1 MIRRW
6 EVLLLNRGPGMG
18 GKMEPRTMDDSKA
31 TDKKGVILRLMRYV
45 MEYWYLFVIAIAL
58 TLLSNQLALLGPKY
72 SGDAIDAMAT
82 PTGVNFEAV
91 SDNAIK
97 MLVCYLL
104 AAATSYILAVLMVKL
119 SQKVVYKMRKQLF
132 EKLTTLPLNYFDTTA
147 TGDII
152 SRLSYDIDTVNAS
165 LSHDLVQIMTSVY
178 TVVGSLIFMWNISKP
193 LILVFVVTV
202 PVSILFARFRSKK
215 VRPLFRKRS
224 RKLGELNGYA
234 EEMISGGRT
243 IQAYNRENEIEKQ
256 FDNHNK
262 DAMDAYYE
270 AECNAL
276 LMGPS
281 MNFINNI
288 SISLIMMFGGILF
301 MYSQSGAV
309 AAGTLFFITLGGVAQ
324 FVQYSRKF
332 AGPINEFANILHEFQ
347 SAFSAAE
354 RVFRVIDADPEKED
368 DENAVELSDVK
379 GEVEFEDV
387 VFGYVQKREILHG
400 ISVCVKPGQTIAI
413 VGPTGAGKTT
423 IINLLMRFYDIN
435 SGGIKIDGLP
445 INKIK
450 RSSLRKAYT
459 MVLQDT
465 WLFHGTV
472 FENIAY
478 GREDATM
485 EEVIAAAKA
494 AKIHSYI
501 ERLPKGYD
509 TVISDDGVNISKGQR
524 QLITIARA
532 MLSKAPMLIL
542 DEATSN
548 VDSRTEIKI
557 QEAMAELTK
566 NRTSFIIA
574 HRLSTIQNADVIL
587 VLQDGKITEHGNH
600 EELMALG
607 GFYSTL
613 YNSQF
618 K

>member
-1 MIRRW
+1 
-6 EVLLLNRGPGMG
+6 MG

-31 TDKKGVILRLMRYV
+31 TDKKGVILRLLRYV

-82 PTGVNFEAV
+82 PEGVNFVAV
-91 SDNAIK
+91 RDNAIK

-104 AAATSYILAVLMVKL
+104 AAVTSYILAVLMVKL

-193 LILVFVVTV
+193 LILVFVITV

-243 IQAYNRENEIEKQ
+243 IQAYNRESEIEKQ
-256 FDNHNK
+256 FDNHNQ

-276 LMGPS
+276 IMGPS

-354 RVFRVIDADPEKED
+354 RVFRVIDANPEKQD
-368 DENAVELSDVK
+368 DEHAVELSDVK
-379 GEVEFEDV
+379 GEVEFDDV
-387 VFGYVQKREILHG
+387 VFGYVPKREILHG

-435 SGGIKIDGLP
+435 SGGIKIDGVP

-450 RSSLRKAYT
+450 RTSLRKAYT

-600 EELMALG
+600 DELMTLG

-618 K
+618 S

>member
-1 MIRRW
+1 
-6 EVLLLNRGPGMG
+6 
-18 GKMEPRTMDDSKA
+18 ME
-31 TDKKGVILRLMRYV
+31 
-45 MEYWYLFVIAIAL
+45 
-58 TLLSNQLALLGPKY
+58 
-72 SGDAIDAMAT
+72 
-82 PTGVNFEAV
+82 
-91 SDNAIK
+91 
-97 MLVCYLL
+97 
-104 AAATSYILAVLMVKL
+104 
-119 SQKVVYKMRKQLF
+119 
-132 EKLTTLPLNYFDTTA
+132 FD
-147 TGDII
+147 
-152 SRLSYDIDTVNAS
+152 
-165 LSHDLVQIMTSVY
+165 
-178 TVVGSLIFMWNISKP
+178 
-193 LILVFVVTV
+193 
-202 PVSILFARFRSKK
+202 
-215 VRPLFRKRS
+215 
-224 RKLGELNGYA
+224 
-234 EEMISGGRT
+234 
-243 IQAYNRENEIEKQ
+243 
-256 FDNHNK
+256 
-262 DAMDAYYE
+262 
-270 AECNAL
+270 
-276 LMGPS
+276 
-281 MNFINNI
+281 
-288 SISLIMMFGGILF
+288 
-301 MYSQSGAV
+301 
-309 AAGTLFFITLGGVAQ
+309 
-324 FVQYSRKF
+324 
-332 AGPINEFANILHEFQ
+332 
-347 SAFSAAE
+347 
-354 RVFRVIDADPEKED
+354 
-368 DENAVELSDVK
+368 
-379 GEVEFEDV
+379 DV
-387 VFGYVQKREILHG
+387 VFGYVPKREILHG

-478 GREDATM
+478 GCEDATM

>member
-1 MIRRW
+1 
-6 EVLLLNRGPGMG
+6 
-18 GKMEPRTMDDSKA
+18 ME
-31 TDKKGVILRLMRYV
+31 
-45 MEYWYLFVIAIAL
+45 
-58 TLLSNQLALLGPKY
+58 
-72 SGDAIDAMAT
+72 
-82 PTGVNFEAV
+82 
-91 SDNAIK
+91 
-97 MLVCYLL
+97 
-104 AAATSYILAVLMVKL
+104 
-119 SQKVVYKMRKQLF
+119 
-132 EKLTTLPLNYFDTTA
+132 
-147 TGDII
+147 
-152 SRLSYDIDTVNAS
+152 
-165 LSHDLVQIMTSVY
+165 
-178 TVVGSLIFMWNISKP
+178 
-193 LILVFVVTV
+193 
-202 PVSILFARFRSKK
+202 
-215 VRPLFRKRS
+215 
-224 RKLGELNGYA
+224 
-234 EEMISGGRT
+234 
-243 IQAYNRENEIEKQ
+243 
-256 FDNHNK
+256 FDN
-262 DAMDAYYE
+262 
-270 AECNAL
+270 
-276 LMGPS
+276 
-281 MNFINNI
+281 
-288 SISLIMMFGGILF
+288 
-301 MYSQSGAV
+301 
-309 AAGTLFFITLGGVAQ
+309 
-324 FVQYSRKF
+324 
-332 AGPINEFANILHEFQ
+332 
-347 SAFSAAE
+347 
-354 RVFRVIDADPEKED
+354 
-368 DENAVELSDVK
+368 
-379 GEVEFEDV
+379 V
-387 VFGYVQKREILHG
+387 VFGYVPEREILHG

-435 SGGIKIDGLP
+435 SGGIKIDGVP

-450 RSSLRKAYT
+450 RTSLRKAYT

-600 EELMALG
+600 DELMTLG

-618 K
+618 S